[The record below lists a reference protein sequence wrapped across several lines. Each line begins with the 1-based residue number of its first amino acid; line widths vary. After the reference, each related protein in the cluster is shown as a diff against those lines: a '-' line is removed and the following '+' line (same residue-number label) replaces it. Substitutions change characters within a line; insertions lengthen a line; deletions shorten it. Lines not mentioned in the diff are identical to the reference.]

1 MAEQERKHKRTEGP
15 PAGEGGQ
22 PVAKVTEKGKKL
34 KEDMDK
40 LVIGVLHGYAI
51 GGGLQLAVACLKL
64 LTQLMEL
71 NPHYSF
77 RHPFDRAF

>member
-1 MAEQERKHKRTEGP
+1 MTQRARKFRS
-15 PAGEGGQ
+15 
-22 PVAKVTEKGKKL
+22 L
-34 KEDMDK
+34 EDRLLQLYSTWQK
-40 LVIGVLHGYAI
+40 THQ
-51 GGGLQLAVACLKL
+51 LQLAVACLKL